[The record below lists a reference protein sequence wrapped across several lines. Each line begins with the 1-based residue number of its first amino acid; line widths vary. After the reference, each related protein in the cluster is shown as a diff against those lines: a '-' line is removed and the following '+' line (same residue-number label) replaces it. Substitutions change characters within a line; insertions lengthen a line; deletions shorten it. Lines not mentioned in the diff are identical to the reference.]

1 MKTIKCPICHKQAEQ
16 SSHWDDVYNCGVDE
30 KYFGLPHYTMDLKDE
45 VYSIVIDGCSVSC
58 LIKENITIIDNGPG
72 LTRKALRQIFTP
84 FYSTKPIGNGL
95 GLSTAQDILNH
106 ELHAT
111 LTARCRVGKGTTFFI
126 SGESLRKSRNT
137 LPSLNAR
144 LIY

>member
-58 LIKENITIIDNGPG
+58 LIKENITIIDNAVTKEYKIVSGIIHFDDNI
-72 LTRKALRQIFTP
+72 LVSFKETIQNFLLLR
-84 FYSTKPIGNGL
+84 
-95 GLSTAQDILNH
+95 
-106 ELHAT
+106 
-111 LTARCRVGKGTTFFI
+111 
-126 SGESLRKSRNT
+126 
-137 LPSLNAR
+137 
-144 LIY
+144 